1 MKVCPNCGKKV
12 NEKFV
17 YCRNCGSRMDGEIV
31 GDFTTDI
38 PNLFKNDDGY
48 YYLFTANGIQ
58 QVIVGDDVDEVKRK
72 VLLRKFPWPC
82 ENSDTENL
90 KRVDSKMREKSEFL
104 KISSQHS
111 NVVNASKKQ
120 SHASFDNTPRP
131 KNEEVQPYS
140 KKTPT
145 ISKPDTGYLNEIHDA
160 PPKVKLLPD
169 EDLPRSYGVVGL
181 YRDEY
186 GGRQQWVFK
195 NNETPVPIH
204 NDRLEMLKRE
214 VLTQECSWEVVSE
227 KLEGEA
233 YELDREIRARKDEEI
248 LAKKT
253 NQNVSLND
261 KIQLKKEMESKK
273 SSAYINMDKIRW

>member
-1 MKVCPNCGKKV
+1 MNACPNCGKNL

-17 YCRNCGSRMDGEIV
+17 YCRNCGSKMDGEIV
-31 GDFTTDI
+31 GDFKTDI
-38 PNLFKNDDGY
+38 PNLFKNNDGY

-82 ENSDTENL
+82 EKSGTENIM
-90 KRVDSKMREKSEFL
+90 KVDSKMHEKSEFL
-104 KISSQHS
+104 KISAQHS
-111 NVVNASKKQ
+111 NVVNSYKKQ

-131 KNEEVQPYS
+131 KNDEVQSYS
-140 KKTPT
+140 KKSPA
-145 ISKPDTGYLNEIHDA
+145 IPKPDTSYLNEIHDA
-160 PPKVKLLPD
+160 PLKVKLVPD
-169 EDLPRSYGVVGL
+169 EELPRSYGVIGL

-204 NDRLEMLKRE
+204 DDRLEMLKQE
-214 VLTQECSWEVVSE
+214 VLNRECSWDVVSE
-227 KLEGEA
+227 KLEDEA

-248 LAKKT
+248 LAKKS
-253 NQNVSLND
+253 NQSISLDD
-261 KIQLKKEMESKK
+261 KIQLKKEMDSKK